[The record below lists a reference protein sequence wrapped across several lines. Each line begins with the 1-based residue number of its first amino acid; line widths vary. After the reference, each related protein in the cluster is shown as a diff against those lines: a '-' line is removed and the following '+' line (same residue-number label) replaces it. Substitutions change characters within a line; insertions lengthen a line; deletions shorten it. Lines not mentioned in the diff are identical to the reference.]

1 MTEKEIPYVE
11 KELSWLSFNQR
22 VLQEAADS
30 SVPIV
35 ERVRFLGIFSNNLD
49 EFFRVRVA
57 DVKRRLIITSESGRE
72 EVARHLLAKIQNKVL
87 QLQEQFDEIYIDVI
101 RGLAKHKIFLI
112 SEYQLSEEHGQ
123 WLRNYFRNKL
133 LRYITPITISDNIDL
148 AKTLKEDLTYL
159 VTEMVGT
166 DGIRYAAIEVP
177 TEDAPRFIQL
187 PKVKGNKRKNIIMLD
202 NIIRYCADEIYRP
215 FFDYDYCHSFSMKM
229 TCDAEYGL
237 TDDIDL
243 SLVEQMSEGLKQRLT
258 AAPVRLVYDR
268 EMPAEMVEMLK
279 GRLGITA
286 LDSIVPGGRYHNFR
300 DFIGFPNVGRD
311 YLEYPKMSALNAA
324 PFDFATNV
332 FTALSK
338 QDLLLY
344 YPYFKFKYLTEF
356 LRQSALDP
364 AVEEIKISI
373 YRLASRSRVI
383 KSLIDAA
390 ENGKKVTVFIE
401 LAARFDEEANIE
413 WAKRLTD
420 SNVKVEFGIPSLKCH
435 AKIIMVSRKEQ
446 GVLRRYVHVG
456 TGNFNEKTA
465 KVYTDFSLF
474 TCNPEIAGEVASVFD
489 FMVHS
494 YRAYTFKHLWVS
506 PVNVRDKLYALI
518 DYEIEQAK
526 AGNKARISIK
536 INNIDDHE
544 VIKRL
549 YEASSAGVKI
559 RIIVR
564 GMCSLVPG
572 VEGVSENISVI
583 SIVGRFL
590 EHPRYFIFHH
600 AGNQQVYISS
610 ADLMTRNLD
619 RRVEVGCPI
628 LDETLKNQIVDI
640 FNLQWSDNTKAR
652 IIDREQANNY
662 KSRGNKRK
670 VRSQIEIYD
679 YLKEWNKLLAKS
691 NEEHPA
697 G

>member
-1 MTEKEIPYVE
+1 
-11 KELSWLSFNQR
+11 
-22 VLQEAADS
+22 
-30 SVPIV
+30 
-35 ERVRFLGIFSNNLD
+35 
-49 EFFRVRVA
+49 
-57 DVKRRLIITSESGRE
+57 
-72 EVARHLLAKIQNKVL
+72 
-87 QLQEQFDEIYIDVI
+87 
-101 RGLAKHKIFLI
+101 
-112 SEYQLSEEHGQ
+112 
-123 WLRNYFRNKL
+123 
-133 LRYITPITISDNIDL
+133 
-148 AKTLKEDLTYL
+148 
-159 VTEMVGT
+159 
-166 DGIRYAAIEVP
+166 
-177 TEDAPRFIQL
+177 
-187 PKVKGNKRKNIIMLD
+187 
-202 NIIRYCADEIYRP
+202 
-215 FFDYDYCHSFSMKM
+215 
-229 TCDAEYGL
+229 
-237 TDDIDL
+237 
-243 SLVEQMSEGLKQRLT
+243 
-258 AAPVRLVYDR
+258 
-268 EMPAEMVEMLK
+268 
-279 GRLGITA
+279 
-286 LDSIVPGGRYHNFR
+286 
-300 DFIGFPNVGRD
+300 
-311 YLEYPKMSALNAA
+311 
-324 PFDFATNV
+324 
-332 FTALSK
+332 
-338 QDLLLY
+338 
-344 YPYFKFKYLTEF
+344 
-356 LRQSALDP
+356 
-364 AVEEIKISI
+364 
-373 YRLASRSRVI
+373 
-383 KSLIDAA
+383 
-390 ENGKKVTVFIE
+390 
-401 LAARFDEEANIE
+401 
-413 WAKRLTD
+413 
-420 SNVKVEFGIPSLKCH
+420 
-435 AKIIMVSRKEQ
+435 
-446 GVLRRYVHVG
+446 
-456 TGNFNEKTA
+456 
-465 KVYTDFSLF
+465 
-474 TCNPEIAGEVASVFD
+474 VFD